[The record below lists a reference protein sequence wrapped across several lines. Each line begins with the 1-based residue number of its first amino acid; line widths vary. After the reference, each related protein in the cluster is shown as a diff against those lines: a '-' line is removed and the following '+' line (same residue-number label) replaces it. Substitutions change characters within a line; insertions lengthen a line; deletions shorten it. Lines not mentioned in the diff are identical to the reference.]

1 MSRHACQVQWQRA
14 DDAPFVDN
22 RYSRR
27 HVWRFDGGTE
37 VPASSS
43 PQVVRVPMSDPA
55 AVDPE
60 EAFVAALSSCHM
72 LWFLNLAA
80 LAGWCV
86 ESYTD
91 DAEGHM
97 RPGADGK
104 PWMAEVLL
112 RPHVTFAGERLPDD
126 AAVQALHH
134 RAHDECFL
142 ARSVKSEVR
151 VEPAAG

>member
-1 MSRHACQVQWQRA
+1 
-14 DDAPFVDN
+14 
-22 RYSRR
+22 
-27 HVWRFDGGTE
+27 
-37 VPASSS
+37 
-43 PQVVRVPMSDPA
+43 
-55 AVDPE
+55 
-60 EAFVAALSSCHM
+60 
-72 LWFLNLAA
+72 
-80 LAGWCV
+80 
-86 ESYTD
+86 
-91 DAEGHM
+91 M